1 MLIKIRF
8 AFTCFELSFE
18 MLYSETSI
26 QRTPSEPSQ
35 VSAWKRFVFIAQC
48 LWTINIQLLFCTVI
62 KFHVVKE
69 AIQSSSP
76 LPFIIN
82 FHLFV
87 NAKTL
92 TYYSTYFKD
101 VIQPIQYYVL
111 LSIQSGIRLI
121 EVLTIEIS
129 QIQLNSSARVRLK
142 YRGVR
147 WIGVR
152 YEGKY

>member
-1 MLIKIRF
+1 MKPLFSGHLRDLPKCPLERG
-8 AFTCFELSFE
+8 
-18 MLYSETSI
+18 LY
-26 QRTPSEPSQ
+26 
-35 VSAWKRFVFIAQC
+35 
-48 LWTINIQLLFCTVI
+48 LLRNVCERSTFSCYSVLPI

-101 VIQPIQYYVL
+101 VIQQIQYYVR

-129 QIQLNSSARVRLK
+129 QIQLNSSARVRLT

-147 WIGVR
+147 
-152 YEGKY
+152 